1 VGEWQTIVDR
11 VWPDVRKRHLFP
23 EIPKPIVSE
32 EEGVS
37 SVDMTGKQITLSLET
52 SERLAEK
59 VPKDVVV
66 SALLDHA
73 TAHHTVCPW
82 DFDSYLKLYGSLKPV
97 VRDGET
103 IKRLLDYFTD
113 AVSDT
118 HVVRERSSSLPE
130 IYKHLE
136 GGEGFDVIRSL
147 YQRIWGEPLGAEEGG
162 EVAQAVSRLERIPYL
177 DRSKW
182 LDSVRSFAA
191 VMRPYVLA
199 EMSSDD
205 GDGDGGMLGPHGAG
219 QYSREEIEKGLSE
232 FSEQGYHAF
241 RAMVEDFRKEIE
253 DAGAMPEKGIGH
265 GRGVPRD
272 ADILYYMKR
281 AESFRLPVKPFAMEK
296 VGGMYPHTHTPWEI
310 GKPVSDID
318 VWTSFGKIMPGISQT
333 WLRKEGETHGVEDG
347 TPDCLILIDSSG
359 SMANPCDELS
369 YAVLGAGCAADA
381 YLRRHR
387 QVAVYNFSDAP
398 QGGLERLDFTG
409 NRDAIYRTLC
419 RYFGGGTELSLD
431 DFRSFDRRQMDIF
444 IITDMQISNL
454 GSVTR
459 YLSSVAGRVTA
470 VHVGHTREADQFRS
484 STEEEDHIV
493 VYAVDKPEDIP
504 GIVLAEAEA
513 RFAV

>member
-1 VGEWQTIVDR
+1 MGEWQTIVDR

-162 EVAQAVSRLERIPYL
+162 EVA
-177 DRSKW
+177 
-182 LDSVRSFAA
+182 
-191 VMRPYVLA
+191 
-199 EMSSDD
+199 
-205 GDGDGGMLGPHGAG
+205 
-219 QYSREEIEKGLSE
+219 
-232 FSEQGYHAF
+232 
-241 RAMVEDFRKEIE
+241 
-253 DAGAMPEKGIGH
+253 
-265 GRGVPRD
+265 
-272 ADILYYMKR
+272 
-281 AESFRLPVKPFAMEK
+281 
-296 VGGMYPHTHTPWEI
+296 
-310 GKPVSDID
+310 
-318 VWTSFGKIMPGISQT
+318 
-333 WLRKEGETHGVEDG
+333 
-347 TPDCLILIDSSG
+347 
-359 SMANPCDELS
+359 
-369 YAVLGAGCAADA
+369 
-381 YLRRHR
+381 
-387 QVAVYNFSDAP
+387 
-398 QGGLERLDFTG
+398 
-409 NRDAIYRTLC
+409 
-419 RYFGGGTELSLD
+419 
-431 DFRSFDRRQMDIF
+431 
-444 IITDMQISNL
+444 
-454 GSVTR
+454 
-459 YLSSVAGRVTA
+459 
-470 VHVGHTREADQFRS
+470 
-484 STEEEDHIV
+484 
-493 VYAVDKPEDIP
+493 
-504 GIVLAEAEA
+504 
-513 RFAV
+513 